1 MVQGFSVAR
10 LKEEGIGLLRT
21 NRLNRGWF
29 CIPNYEKGAGNM
41 VHLSREDVVKSLKV
55 LKSYAKQDVLRSSVL
70 TENSEFWRRQAQS
83 RKDLYEELIAMVNEQ
98 GVDASIQA
106 ALEMYAN
113 LPVLKGA
120 PEGEHPEIRGK
131 EQAFEAFFNTVG
143 IDKKTLREARS
154 RRSGAGEVM
163 PDAEGDGE
171 ARPGSEGSRE
181 YAL

>member
-1 MVQGFSVAR
+1 
-10 LKEEGIGLLRT
+10 
-21 NRLNRGWF
+21 
-29 CIPNYEKGAGNM
+29 M

-83 RKDLYEELIAMVNEQ
+83 RKDLYEELITMVNEQ
-98 GVDASIQA
+98 GVDESIKS

-143 IDKKTLREARS
+143 IDKKTLREAKS
-154 RRSGAGEVM
+154 RRSGAGEAVT
-163 PDAEGDGE
+163 DAKDEGE
-171 ARPGSEGSRE
+171 AKPGSEDSRE
-181 YAL
+181 CAL

>member
-1 MVQGFSVAR
+1 MGSS
-10 LKEEGIGLLRT
+10 I
-21 NRLNRGWF
+21 
-29 CIPNYEKGAGNM
+29 IPNYEKGAGSM

-70 TENSEFWRRQAQS
+70 TENSEYWRRQAQS

-106 ALEMYAN
+106 ALDMYAN

-120 PEGEHPEIRGK
+120 PEGEHPEIHGK

-154 RRSGAGEVM
+154 RRSGVVEAI
-163 PDAEGDGE
+163 PDAEAEGE
-171 ARPGSEGSRE
+171 AGPEGDGSRE
-181 YAL
+181 CAL